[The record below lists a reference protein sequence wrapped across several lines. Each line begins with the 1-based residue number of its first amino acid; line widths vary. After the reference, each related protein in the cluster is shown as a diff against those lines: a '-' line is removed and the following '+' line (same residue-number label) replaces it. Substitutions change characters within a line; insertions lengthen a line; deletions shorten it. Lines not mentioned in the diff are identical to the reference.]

1 MGKLRIRE
9 TKVLLVQLRP
19 RRAQVGGEVRLAPE
33 RAGWAGQG
41 SAGIFHSTEAPVP
54 QRLTGGGLTGATFN
68 GKSNTDK
75 RSPLSQSLY
84 SASGVPMR
92 KSQAGARAPFPPL

>member
-1 MGKLRIRE
+1 M
-9 TKVLLVQLRP
+9 
-19 RRAQVGGEVRLAPE
+19 RLAPE